1 GGKAPVAPCKISIGP
16 MAGGAVRLWGSGKR
30 VGIAE
35 GIESSLAIS
44 WLVNFRFPV
53 FACLSTS
60 GVTGLELPLEVE
72 HACCWPDSD
81 RPMKKQN
88 GVYVPL
94 KKKEEAPGLKA
105 MREFQKKYSELGVR
119 VTINQPLAGLES
131 SDYLDFLQTLK
142 REGLH
147 G

>member
-1 GGKAPVAPCKISIGP
+1 

-30 VGIAE
+30 IACAE
-35 GIESSLAIS
+35 GLETSLAIA
-44 WLVNFRFPV
+44 WLTEFKFPIW
-53 FACLSTS
+53 ACLSTS

-72 HACCWPDSD
+72 RVCAWPDSD
-81 RPMKKQN
+81 RPVKKQD
-88 GVYVPL
+88 GIYVPL
-94 KKKEEAPGLKA
+94 KNKNEAPGIRA
-105 MREFQKKYSELGVR
+105 MKEFQKKYSELGVR

-142 REGLH
+142 RNGLH